1 MAKSLI
7 GAGCFWGIEEYF
19 RKLKGVKKTCV
30 GYSGGNLNNPNYKDV
45 CTGKTEHAEVVL
57 IEYDEVL
64 LSYAELLNHFWRC
77 HDPTQINGQG
87 LDIGTQYRSVIFY
100 YSDEQKQVAENSKK
114 EFQKNISGPIV
125 TEVSEVKEFFLAE
138 DYHQCYIQK
147 KNLV

>member
-1 MAKSLI
+1 MAKALI
-7 GAGCFWGIEEYF
+7 GAGCFWGIEGYF

-30 GYSGGNLNNPNYKDV
+30 GYSGGNLNNPDYKDV

-57 IEYDEVL
+57 IEYDELL
-64 LSYAELLNHFWRC
+64 LSYFELLNHFWGC
-77 HDPTQINGQG
+77 HDSTQTDGQG

-100 YSDEQKQVAENSKK
+100 YSDEQKKIAEDSK
-114 EFQKNISGPIV
+114 ENFQKSINKPVATMINKA
-125 TEVSEVKEFFLAE
+125 KEFFLAE

>member
-1 MAKSLI
+1 MTKALF

-19 RKLKGVKKTCV
+19 RKLKSVKKTCV
-30 GYSGGNLNNPNYKDV
+30 GYSGGNLNNPDYKDV
-45 CTGKTEHAEVVL
+45 CTGKTEHTEVVL

-64 LSYAELLNHFWRC
+64 LSYVELLNHFLRC

-100 YSDEQKQVAENSKK
+100 YSDEQKQVVENSKK
-114 EFQKNISGPIV
+114 EFQKNISGSII

-147 KNLV
+147 KI